1 MEPLRVLVIE
11 DDETARRQM
20 AKAIRKEGY
29 QVLTAEDGRAGLD
42 IFEKELPEIVITDLK
57 MPGIG
62 GLEVMQTVKRLSPH
76 VQVVLITAFGGVDTA
91 ILALREGVLDYLTK
105 PLDLD
110 HLTVVLGRAS
120 EKVEEFKEGDSFP
133 TLLLADDDEKTR
145 KRLAK
150 VLKDESWIVMQ
161 AGTGREAVD
170 VFDREKIDVAILDIK
185 MPEMDGLEALHE
197 MRSISDDFEAIILT
211 GYGDEASAIQALRD
225 GAMNFLKK
233 PVDIDQLILSAQK
246 ALEKLRSSRSLKYR
260 TRELQLATQV
270 IGRITTEN
278 KLFVDL
284 RSTVPQATLKFAVQL
299 LDAIPIGLLAVDQDM
314 NVLYMNRP
322 CTQPFG
328 DQPEKVDEEFLRKLA
343 TIGIKDLTLELLKS
357 TVDRIAGA
365 SIGTIE
371 TISTGQYAYISL
383 VPLKV
388 SRESGEQNVVMIILR
403 GERE

>member
-1 MEPLRVLVIE
+1 M
-11 DDETARRQM
+11 
-20 AKAIRKEGY
+20 
-29 QVLTAEDGRAGLD
+29 
-42 IFEKELPEIVITDLK
+42 
-57 MPGIG
+57 
-62 GLEVMQTVKRLSPH
+62 
-76 VQVVLITAFGGVDTA
+76 
-91 ILALREGVLDYLTK
+91 
-105 PLDLD
+105 
-110 HLTVVLGRAS
+110 
-120 EKVEEFKEGDSFP
+120 
-133 TLLLADDDEKTR
+133 
-145 KRLAK
+145 
-150 VLKDESWIVMQ
+150 
-161 AGTGREAVD
+161 
-170 VFDREKIDVAILDIK
+170 
-185 MPEMDGLEALHE
+185 HE

-246 ALEKLRSSRSLKYR
+246 ALEKLQSTRSLKHR

-284 RSTVPQATLKFAVQL
+284 RSSVPQATLAFAEQL

-314 NVLYMNRP
+314 NVLYMNRS
-322 CTQPFG
+322 CMQPLG
-328 DQPEKVDEEFLRKLA
+328 DQPGKVDEEFLRKLA
-343 TIGIKDLTLELLKS
+343 TIGIKNLTLELLKT

-371 TISTGQYAYISL
+371 TISTGKYAYISL

-388 SRESGEQNVVMIILR
+388 ARQSGEQNVVMIILR